1 MASLADLNVR
11 LGADVSP
18 LARGLNQAKG
28 SIASFTG
35 SIQTANTVLKR
46 TNNTILEV
54 DSAIE
59 GLEQAYVNART
70 AQARFAI
77 GAKMTQLRTL
87 RADMTKTTGAVS
99 AMGGGFGGANMAVVN
114 FNRVIQDA
122 PFGILGVANNIEP
135 LLLSFQGLKAQAG
148 STTGAIRTLITKALT
163 GPGALITAFSVVSS
177 LAIVFSRRNRG
188 VGDSAEDT
196 TKKLEKQRE
205 ALNNLEKAYLSFS
218 EETLEDQY
226 TREARNIDKVLEL
239 MNRQEELQGNIISQ
253 TKNLR
258 VSIDGTIDMQDAH
271 NKKIA
276 DTVDGYKSEIATISD
291 LINGYGFQGKSVED
305 LTNRKKELTDQ
316 IGYLNNAQTD
326 EAQLGRFIEEQQVRT
341 AKALEMFNAGV
352 QGGATAVRNQRAELQ
367 GLINSFRL
375 LANQGQSNLIPV
387 INALQDE
394 LDSLSNK
401 VTEVTPG
408 IALNLGENI
417 ILDLDLDA
425 LSADLEK
432 FIEGFE
438 APSFIMP
445 IESGSIVDLTAK
457 MRELQM
463 IQSVISDPEQYQLLQ
478 VAINAIGGE
487 IDLLKGSTDNLNSGF
502 DILDSLAT
510 RFTDSF
516 GQGMA
521 NVVVQ
526 GEKLEDILDNIG
538 RLLLSSAIQTGIKI
552 LLTGGMKGGGF
563 FGKDGGLLG
572 NLFKELGFSGSVAP
586 AVPTASMP
594 SPSIVPVLSTVS
606 NAENTA
612 QSFERALENY
622 TARLGPNEFFALSQ
636 KGRLG
641 Y

>member
-28 SIASFTG
+28 SISSFSG
-35 SIQTANTVLKR
+35 SVQSANAVLKR
-46 TNNTILEV
+46 TNNTIIEV

-87 RADMTKTTGAVS
+87 RADMTKTTGAVG

-135 LLLSFQGLKAQAG
+135 LLLSFQGLKAEAG

-188 VGDSAEDT
+188 VGDSAEDA

-205 ALNNLEKAYLSFS
+205 AINNLEKAYLSFS

-226 TREARNIDKVLEL
+226 KREGDNIDTVLDL
-239 MNRQEELQGNIISQ
+239 MARQEKLQKSITAE

-258 VSIDGTIDMQDAH
+258 EGVGGFIDMQDEH
-271 NKKIA
+271 NQKIA
-276 DTVDGYKSEIATISD
+276 ETVDVYKAEIRTIDD
-291 LINGYGFQGKSVED
+291 LINGYGFQGKSLED
-305 LTNRKKELTDQ
+305 LTQRKKELTDQ
-316 IGYLNNAQTD
+316 IGFLNNAQTD

-352 QGGATAVRNQRAELQ
+352 LGGAEAVRNQRAELE

-375 LANQGQSNLIPV
+375 LANQGQTNLIPV
-387 INALQDE
+387 INALQEE
-394 LDSLSNK
+394 LDSLSDK

-408 IALNLGENI
+408 IALDLGDAV

-425 LSADLEK
+425 LSADLNK

-438 APSFIMP
+438 APEFILP
-445 IESGSIVDLTAK
+445 IQPGSISDLSAK
-457 MRELQM
+457 LRELQL
-463 IQSVISDPEQYQLLQ
+463 IQSSVNNPEQYQLLQ
-478 VAINAIGGE
+478 TAIDAVKNEMSLLTGE
-487 IDLLKGSTDNLNSGF
+487 TVGLSNGLQFVDA
-502 DILDSLAT
+502 LAT
-510 RFTDSF
+510 TFVNNF
-516 GQGMA
+516 GQGMT
-521 NVVVQ
+521 NIVMQ
-526 GEKLEDILDNIG
+526 GEKLQDVLKNIG
-538 RLLLSSAIQTGIKI
+538 KLLLSSAIQLGVSL
-552 LLTGGMKGGGF
+552 LLTGGVGGGVS
-563 FGKDGGLLG
+563 GGLFGAIFPKLKTPS
-572 NLFKELGFSGSVAP
+572 LSGGALATAGAVAG
-586 AVPTASMP
+586 
-594 SPSIVPVLSTVS
+594 SINTNNVSLSGEFRVKGTDLVLSL
-606 NAENTA
+606 
-612 QSFERALENY
+612 ERANQVIN
-622 TARLGPNEFFALSQ
+622 R
-636 KGRLG
+636 
-641 Y
+641 